1 MRLLYKKCNLFNHS
15 ALSVIVLDSV
25 VDVVHSD
32 QRKAME
38 TAMESCSENLS
49 GQEIQQER

>member
-1 MRLLYKKCNLFNHS
+1 MTSMAQHS
-15 ALSVIVLDSV
+15 ALSVIVLLSMSVSGLV